1 MSNVNR
7 IPATA
12 NRSPKTTYISLNNL
26 LKKSEMNVRS
36 IIFGEIMKKKTNKIK
51 NINDLIIKMKKIYK

>member
-36 IIFGEIMKKKTNKIK
+36 IIFGEIMKKKKLIK
-51 NINDLIIKMKKIYK
+51 